1 MVTNRPSGRAFLSPR
16 TFVVLVPFF
25 AIRLLESKA
34 FFHLLWHPGASQA
47 CTAPKKT
54 VQRSDLPT
62 KGAQPAELTPK
73 TGAQAVRTFVVS
85 VPFCG

>member
-34 FFHLLWHPGASQA
+34 FFHLG
-47 CTAPKKT
+47 
-54 VQRSDLPT
+54 
-62 KGAQPAELTPK
+62 
-73 TGAQAVRTFVVS
+73 VVS
-85 VPFCG
+85 EFGQQSTLTAGVSG